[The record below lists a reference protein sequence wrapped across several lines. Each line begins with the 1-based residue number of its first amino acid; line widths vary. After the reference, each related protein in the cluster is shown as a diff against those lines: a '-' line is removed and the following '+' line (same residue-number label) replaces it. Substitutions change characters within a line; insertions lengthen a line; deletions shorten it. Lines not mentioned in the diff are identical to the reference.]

1 MFKVIGKI
9 ATTGLGMGALLG
21 VGTLFGIYMT
31 AIAVTDD
38 SEAGKQVMAD
48 LKEFRTKYDK
58 KQAKKKE
65 ISKTAKDKK
74 FDEWIENLEKKL
86 HDIDVQGSPIKD
98 NTEGY
103 QEA

>member
-9 ATTGLGMGALLG
+9 ATAGLGMGALLG
-21 VGTLFGIYMT
+21 VGTLFGIYAT
-31 AIAVTDD
+31 ALAVTDE

-48 LKEFRTKYDK
+48 LKEFRTKYNEN
-58 KQAKKKE
+58 QAKKKE
-65 ISKTAKDKK
+65 ASKAVKDKK

-86 HDIDVQGSPIKD
+86 HDIDVQGAPIKD